1 MAAVWYRGACP
12 RLGLGELCAAFSS
25 VLASSCDLGQD
36 THLPGPEF
44 LHWRLKVLKWTLVIL
59 KVYKV
64 FLRTFFREG
73 WSSAYLSSDSPI
85 KIALGGGGW
94 VGRKSLF
101 SHVTHRIQN
110 KLSLADICPQP
121 LKIQQ

>member
-1 MAAVWYRGACP
+1 M
-12 RLGLGELCAAFSS
+12 
-25 VLASSCDLGQD
+25 
-36 THLPGPEF
+36 
-44 LHWRLKVLKWTLVIL
+44 LVIL
-59 KVYKV
+59 KVYRV
-64 FLRTFFREG
+64 SLRTFFREG

-85 KIALGGGGW
+85 KIALGGGG

-121 LKIQQ
+121 LEIQQ